1 MTNKSI
7 TMNDALY
14 EYLLAHS
21 LREPDI
27 LKRLRDETAGHDMAV
42 MQIAPEQGQFIAL
55 LLQLINA
62 QRTLEIG
69 VFTGYSTLVAALAL
83 PEDAQIIACDI
94 EPAYTDIAQR
104 YWHEAGVADRIDLR
118 IGPALDTLDALL
130 ADEQHDSF
138 DFVFIDA
145 DKTNYRH
152 YYEKCLQLVRAGGL
166 MMIDN
171 VLWSGSVADNNDTEP
186 DTLAIRALNQFIS
199 TDQRVDISMLPVADG
214 IMLARK
220 R

>member
-1 MTNKSI
+1 
-7 TMNDALY
+7 MNDALY